1 MVLISFPEMDVAD
14 NFYISGNHL
23 EGILDTSER
32 QMTQLWMEKHGL
44 SQVGLYQ
51 FLKDCVD

>member
-14 NFYISGNHL
+14 NFYISGNHMD
-23 EGILDTSER
+23 GILDTSER

>member
-1 MVLISFPEMDVAD
+1 MVLISLPEMDVAD
-14 NFYISGNHL
+14 SFDISGNHM

-44 SQVGLYQ
+44 SQVGLYL